1 MRKNSTKKDFIVD
14 NLMKSNGLYCLVA
27 RPKVGKSLLA
37 LQLANA
43 IATGTNFLGFRTSS
57 SPVLYISTEMN
68 FSQNLDRIDKMNL
81 EFDDDNFRLK
91 EQEINERKLNL
102 MDLQLEFQEFAND
115 LNGRF
120 VIIDMFSGIDMNNGY
135 DLNNHQDMG
144 QYVIPKFRELCKK
157 YNFTILLIHHLN
169 KNNKS
174 LGSTAIDGS
183 VDGIITLKVDQN
195 LKNKILFTYESRDYE
210 SVDFVL
216 KRNDNLIF
224 EKSEM
229 EFDDLNPNLLIFLNY
244 AIKQKEFSFTISD
257 ITSKLNLQI
266 VPSVFGKLLKSN
278 LDKLEKDY
286 TMTPSEERVPAR
298 TYFLVRESDNKIV
311 GMINIRTALNE
322 RLSKFGGHIGY
333 GIRPTERGK
342 GYNKV
347 NLYLGLK
354 VCNEYGIEI
363 VFMDADLDNPA
374 SWKTM
379 EALGGVRIKEYYN
392 KEVWL

>member
-1 MRKNSTKKDFIVD
+1 MKTISEMRKNSTKKDFIVD

-37 LQLANA
+37 LQLANS
-43 IATGTNFLGFRTSS
+43 IATGTTFLGFRTSP
-57 SPVLYISTEMN
+57 SPILYISTEMN
-68 FSQNLDRIDKMNL
+68 FSQILDRIDKMNL
-81 EFDDDNFRLK
+81 EFNDDNFRLK

-115 LNGRF
+115 LSGRF

-135 DLNNHQDMG
+135 DLNNYQDIE

-183 VDGIITLKVDQN
+183 VDGIITLKLDQN
-195 LKNKILFTYESRDYE
+195 LKNKILFVYESRDYE
-210 SVDFVL
+210 SQDFVL
-216 KRNDNLIF
+216 KRNENLIF
-224 EKSEM
+224 ERSEI
-229 EFDDLNPNLLIFLNY
+229 DSNDLNPNLLIFLNY

-278 LDKLEKDY
+278 LDNLEKEGLHIELKRTGTDRIY
-286 TMTPSEERVPAR
+286 TAKYEEPN
-298 TYFLVRESDNKIV
+298 YE
-311 GMINIRTALNE
+311 NE
-322 RLSKFGGHIGY
+322 
-333 GIRPTERGK
+333 
-342 GYNKV
+342 
-347 NLYLGLK
+347 
-354 VCNEYGIEI
+354 
-363 VFMDADLDNPA
+363 
-374 SWKTM
+374 
-379 EALGGVRIKEYYN
+379 
-392 KEVWL
+392 

>member
-1 MRKNSTKKDFIVD
+1 MKTISEMRKNSTKKDFIVD

-37 LQLANA
+37 LQLANS
-43 IATGTNFLGFRTSS
+43 IATGTTFLGFRTSP

-68 FSQNLDRIDKMNL
+68 FSQILDRIDKMNL
-81 EFDDDNFRLK
+81 EFTDDNFRLK

-135 DLNNHQDMG
+135 DLNNYQDMG

-183 VDGIITLKVDQN
+183 VDGIITLKLDQN
-195 LKNKILFTYESRDYE
+195 LKNKILFVYESRDYE
-210 SVDFVL
+210 SQDFVL
-216 KRNDNLIF
+216 KRNENLIF
-224 EKSEM
+224 EKSEI
-229 EFDDLNPNLLIFLNY
+229 DSNDLNPNLLIFLNY

-278 LDKLEKDY
+278 LDNLEKEGLHIELKRTGNDRIYTAKYKEPINDY
-286 TMTPSEERVPAR
+286 DE
-298 TYFLVRESDNKIV
+298 
-311 GMINIRTALNE
+311 
-322 RLSKFGGHIGY
+322 
-333 GIRPTERGK
+333 
-342 GYNKV
+342 
-347 NLYLGLK
+347 
-354 VCNEYGIEI
+354 
-363 VFMDADLDNPA
+363 
-374 SWKTM
+374 
-379 EALGGVRIKEYYN
+379 
-392 KEVWL
+392 

>member
-1 MRKNSTKKDFIVD
+1 
-14 NLMKSNGLYCLVA
+14 
-27 RPKVGKSLLA
+27 
-37 LQLANA
+37 
-43 IATGTNFLGFRTSS
+43 
-57 SPVLYISTEMN
+57 
-68 FSQNLDRIDKMNL
+68 MNL

-102 MDLQLEFQEFAND
+102 MDLQLEFQEFSND

-135 DLNNHQDMG
+135 DLNNYQDMG

-157 YNFTILLIHHLN
+157 YNLTILLIHHLN

-216 KRNDNLIF
+216 KRNGNLIF

-229 EFDDLNPNLLIFLNY
+229 EFDDLNPNLLIFINY

-278 LDKLEKDY
+278 LDKLEKEGLHIELKRTGTDRIY
-286 TMTPSEERVPAR
+286 YAKYEEPID
-298 TYFLVRESDNKIV
+298 EN
-311 GMINIRTALNE
+311 N
-322 RLSKFGGHIGY
+322 
-333 GIRPTERGK
+333 
-342 GYNKV
+342 
-347 NLYLGLK
+347 
-354 VCNEYGIEI
+354 
-363 VFMDADLDNPA
+363 
-374 SWKTM
+374 
-379 EALGGVRIKEYYN
+379 
-392 KEVWL
+392 

>member
-1 MRKNSTKKDFIVD
+1 MKTISEMRKNSTKKDFIVD

-37 LQLANA
+37 LQLANS
-43 IATGTNFLGFRTSS
+43 IATGTNFLGFRTSP

-68 FSQNLDRIDKMNL
+68 FSQILDRIDKMNL
-81 EFDDDNFRLK
+81 EFTDDNFRLK
-91 EQEINERKLNL
+91 EQEVNERKLNL

-135 DLNNHQDMG
+135 DLNNYQDMG

-183 VDGIITLKVDQN
+183 VDGIITLKLDQN
-195 LKNKILFTYESRDYE
+195 LKNKIIFTYESRDYE
-210 SVDFVL
+210 SQDFVL
-216 KRNDNLIF
+216 KRNENLIF
-224 EKSEM
+224 EKSEI
-229 EFDDLNPNLLIFLNY
+229 DSNDLNPNLLIFLNY

-278 LDKLEKDY
+278 LDNLEKEGLHIELKRTGTDRIY
-286 TMTPSEERVPAR
+286 NAKYEEPN
-298 TYFLVRESDNKIV
+298 YE
-311 GMINIRTALNE
+311 NE
-322 RLSKFGGHIGY
+322 
-333 GIRPTERGK
+333 
-342 GYNKV
+342 
-347 NLYLGLK
+347 
-354 VCNEYGIEI
+354 
-363 VFMDADLDNPA
+363 
-374 SWKTM
+374 
-379 EALGGVRIKEYYN
+379 
-392 KEVWL
+392 

>member
-1 MRKNSTKKDFIVD
+1 MKCISEMRKNSTKKDFIVD

-43 IATGTNFLGFRTSS
+43 IATGTNFLGFRISP

-68 FSQNLDRIDKMNL
+68 FSQILDRIDKMNL

-102 MDLQLEFQEFAND
+102 MDLQLEFQEFSND

-135 DLNNHQDMG
+135 DLNNYQDMG

-183 VDGIITLKVDQN
+183 VDGIITLKLDQN
-195 LKNKILFTYESRDYE
+195 LKSKILFTYESRDYE
-210 SVDFVL
+210 SVDFVI
-216 KRNDNLIF
+216 KRNENLIF

-278 LDKLEKDY
+278 LDKLEKEGLHIELKRTGTDRIY
-286 TMTPSEERVPAR
+286 YAKYEE
-298 TYFLVRESDNKIV
+298 
-311 GMINIRTALNE
+311 
-322 RLSKFGGHIGY
+322 
-333 GIRPTERGK
+333 PTLE
-342 GYNKV
+342 N
-347 NLYLGLK
+347 
-354 VCNEYGIEI
+354 
-363 VFMDADLDNPA
+363 
-374 SWKTM
+374 
-379 EALGGVRIKEYYN
+379 
-392 KEVWL
+392 

>member
-1 MRKNSTKKDFIVD
+1 MKCISEMRKNSTKKDFIVD

-37 LQLANA
+37 LQLANS
-43 IATGTNFLGFRTSS
+43 IATGTTFLGFRTSP

-68 FSQNLDRIDKMNL
+68 FSQILDRIDKMNL
-81 EFDDDNFRLK
+81 EFTDDNFRLK

-135 DLNNHQDMG
+135 DLNNYQDMG

-183 VDGIITLKVDQN
+183 VDGIITLKLDQN
-195 LKNKILFTYESRDYE
+195 LKNKILFVYESRDYE
-210 SVDFVL
+210 SQDFVL
-216 KRNDNLIF
+216 KRNENLIF
-224 EKSEM
+224 ERSEI
-229 EFDDLNPNLLIFLNY
+229 DSNDLNPNLLIFLNY

-278 LDKLEKDY
+278 LDNLEKEGLHIELKRTGTDRIY
-286 TMTPSEERVPAR
+286 TAKYEEPN
-298 TYFLVRESDNKIV
+298 YE
-311 GMINIRTALNE
+311 NE
-322 RLSKFGGHIGY
+322 
-333 GIRPTERGK
+333 
-342 GYNKV
+342 
-347 NLYLGLK
+347 
-354 VCNEYGIEI
+354 
-363 VFMDADLDNPA
+363 
-374 SWKTM
+374 
-379 EALGGVRIKEYYN
+379 
-392 KEVWL
+392 

>member
-1 MRKNSTKKDFIVD
+1 MKTISEMRKNSTKKDFIVD

-37 LQLANA
+37 LQLANS
-43 IATGTNFLGFRTSS
+43 IATGTTFLGFRTSP

-68 FSQNLDRIDKMNL
+68 FSQILDRIDKMNL
-81 EFDDDNFRLK
+81 EFTDDNFRLK

-135 DLNNHQDMG
+135 DLNNYQDMG

-183 VDGIITLKVDQN
+183 VDGIITLKLDQN
-195 LKNKILFTYESRDYE
+195 LKNKILFVYESRDYE
-210 SVDFVL
+210 SQDFVL
-216 KRNDNLIF
+216 KRNENLIF
-224 EKSEM
+224 ERSEI
-229 EFDDLNPNLLIFLNY
+229 DSNDLNPNLLIFLNY

-278 LDKLEKDY
+278 LDNLEKEGLHIELKRTGTDRIY
-286 TMTPSEERVPAR
+286 TAKYEEPN
-298 TYFLVRESDNKIV
+298 YE
-311 GMINIRTALNE
+311 NE
-322 RLSKFGGHIGY
+322 
-333 GIRPTERGK
+333 
-342 GYNKV
+342 
-347 NLYLGLK
+347 
-354 VCNEYGIEI
+354 
-363 VFMDADLDNPA
+363 
-374 SWKTM
+374 
-379 EALGGVRIKEYYN
+379 
-392 KEVWL
+392 

>member
-1 MRKNSTKKDFIVD
+1 MKCISEMRKNSTKKDFIVD

-43 IATGTNFLGFRTSS
+43 IATGTNFLGFRTSPF
-57 SPVLYISTEMN
+57 PVLYISTEMN
-68 FSQNLDRIDKMNL
+68 FSQILDRIDKMNL
-81 EFDDDNFRLK
+81 EFDDYNFRLK

-135 DLNNHQDMG
+135 DLNNYQDMG

-183 VDGIITLKVDQN
+183 VDGIITLKADQN
-195 LKNKILFTYESRDYE
+195 LKNKILLTYESRDYE

-216 KRNDNLIF
+216 KRNENLIF

-278 LDKLEKDY
+278 LDKLAKEGLHIELKRTGTDRIY
-286 TMTPSEERVPAR
+286 YAKYEEPID
-298 TYFLVRESDNKIV
+298 EN
-311 GMINIRTALNE
+311 N
-322 RLSKFGGHIGY
+322 
-333 GIRPTERGK
+333 
-342 GYNKV
+342 
-347 NLYLGLK
+347 
-354 VCNEYGIEI
+354 
-363 VFMDADLDNPA
+363 
-374 SWKTM
+374 
-379 EALGGVRIKEYYN
+379 
-392 KEVWL
+392 